1 MAELDN
7 EPNLSESNPAGT
19 GTESPAPAPPPA
31 AGQPQPVSR
40 AKVLGMAVAAI
51 VVVVGLYLVNRL
63 WIAPATLHQAQA
75 KGNSNHPLAP
85 AFTLTDIFGNK
96 LSLSDYKGKVVMLDF
111 WATWCGPCRIEIPG
125 FVELQ
130 DRYRDQGFSIIG
142 ISMDDSSEPVME
154 FYKQF
159 KMNYPVA
166 LGDDSLGA
174 LYGGIFGMP
183 TTFLIGRDGRIYA
196 KHVGATHV
204 GVFEEEVKELIAAK
218 PSDELTDFT
227 PAGRAEEIETST
239 PQQLKAES
247 NPDVPGVDVSHLSA
261 DQLAQ
266 FKKELE
272 SQQCTCGCNLNL
284 LKCRH
289 DDRGCAVSRKAAQQM
304 LKTRYAGSQHT

>member
-1 MAELDN
+1 MSEFGS
-7 EPNLSESNPAGT
+7 EPNPNETSPPGAGT
-19 GTESPAPAPPPA
+19 ENNASAPPPVA
-31 AGQPQPVSR
+31 AEPKPVSR
-40 AKVLGMAVAAI
+40 AKVLGIAVA
-51 VVVVGLYLVNRL
+51 VVVVVAGLYLLNRH
-63 WIAPATLHQAQA
+63 WIAPAAVHQAQA
-75 KGNSNHPLAP
+75 KSNSNHPLAP
-85 AFTLTDIFGNK
+85 GFTLTDIFGKK

-142 ISMDDSSEPVME
+142 ISLDDSSEPVME

-183 TTFLIGRDGRIYA
+183 TTFLIGRDGRIYS
-196 KHVGATHV
+196 KHIGATNV
-204 GVFEEEVKELIAAK
+204 GVFEEEVKALIAAK

-227 PAGRAEEIETST
+227 PAGRGEEIETST
-239 PQQLKAES
+239 PEQLKAES
-247 NPDVPGVDVSHLSA
+247 NPDVPGVDITHLSTE
-261 DQLAQ
+261 QLAQ

-272 SQQCTCGCNLNL
+272 SQPCTCGCNLNL

-289 DDRGCAVSRKAAQQM
+289 DDRACAVSRKAAQQM
-304 LKTRYAGSQHT
+304 LKTKYTGSQHI

>member
-1 MAELDN
+1 MSEFGN
-7 EPNLSESNPAGT
+7 EPSLKESTPVGAG
-19 GTESPAPAPPPA
+19 GENPAPPPPA
-31 AGQPQPVSR
+31 DRPKPVNR

-51 VVVVGLYLVNRL
+51 VVVVGLYFVNRR
-63 WIAPATLHQAQA
+63 WIAPVALRQAQA

-96 LSLSDYKGKVVMLDF
+96 LNLSDYKGKVVMLDF

-130 DRYRDQGFSIIG
+130 DRYRDQGFTIIG
-142 ISMDDSSEPVME
+142 ISLDDSPEPVME

-183 TTFLIGRDGRIYA
+183 TTFVIGRDGRIYS
-196 KHVGATHV
+196 KHVGASSV
-204 GVFEEEVKELIAAK
+204 NVFEEEVKVLLAAK
-218 PSDELTDFT
+218 PSDELADFT
-227 PAGRAEEIETST
+227 PVGRGEEIETST
-239 PQQLKAES
+239 PEQLQAES
-247 NPDVPGVDVSHLSA
+247 NPDVPGVDIRHLSA
-261 DQLAQ
+261 EQLAQ

-272 SQQCTCGCNLNL
+272 LQPCTCGCNLNL

-289 DDRGCAVSRKAAQQM
+289 DDRGCAVSRKAAQEM
-304 LKTRYAGSQHT
+304 LKKKYPGSQHI